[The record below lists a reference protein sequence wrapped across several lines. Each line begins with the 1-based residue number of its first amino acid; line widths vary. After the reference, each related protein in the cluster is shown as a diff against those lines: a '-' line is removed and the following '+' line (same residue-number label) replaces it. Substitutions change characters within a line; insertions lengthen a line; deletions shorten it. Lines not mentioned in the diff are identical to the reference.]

1 MALGRKVHELPAAD
15 AVHPRRPGE
24 DLRASGAGLN
34 RQRRAQYGSEGL
46 RLQRIPRQ
54 HGRALAKHLVVG
66 GLAAAQVVVVHARQ
80 VVVYQRI
87 GVQHLHRA
95 GHGQG
100 LFRLQAVQA
109 REFQHQH
116 RAYALAAGRQAVVHG
131 IQQPV
136 ELKAAPRA
144 EIFLQRRLDDSQI

>member
-1 MALGRKVHELPAAD
+1 M
-15 AVHPRRPGE
+15 
-24 DLRASGAGLN
+24 
-34 RQRRAQYGSEGL
+34 
-46 RLQRIPRQ
+46 
-54 HGRALAKHLVVG
+54 
-66 GLAAAQVVVVHARQ
+66 
-80 VVVYQRI
+80 

-95 GHGQG
+95 GRGQG

-109 REFQHQH
+109 RKFQHQH

-144 EIFLQRRLDDSQI
+144 EIFFQRRLDDSQI